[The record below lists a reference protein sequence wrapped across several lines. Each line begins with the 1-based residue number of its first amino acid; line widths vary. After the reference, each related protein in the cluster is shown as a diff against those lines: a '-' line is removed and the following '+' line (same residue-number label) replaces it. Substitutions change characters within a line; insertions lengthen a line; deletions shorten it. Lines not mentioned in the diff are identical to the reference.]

1 MHECLV
7 KFALLLQDR
16 GQIRMRSGELWKH
29 FQSFQ
34 IQGGSLLN
42 KALFTFDIRQIIER
56 IRMIWTQPE
65 KEKKTCFRKW
75 ENILKKELCK
85 IVERLFA
92 CKINILNM
100 AILYLF
106 FFSS

>member
-1 MHECLV
+1 MHESLV

-65 KEKKTCFRKW
+65 KAKKKKHVLENGEKFYRKRTIYVKKTKD
-75 ENILKKELCK
+75 
-85 IVERLFA
+85 
-92 CKINILNM
+92 
-100 AILYLF
+100 Y
-106 FFSS
+106 S

>member
-34 IQGGSLLN
+34 IESGSLLN
-42 KALFTFDIRQIIER
+42 KALLTFDIRQIIER

-65 KEKKTCFRKW
+65 ETKNIYFRQW
-75 ENILKKELCK
+75 ENILKKK
-85 IVERLFA
+85 NYV
-92 CKINILNM
+92 K
-100 AILYLF
+100 
-106 FFSS
+106 